1 MKLKLYRTILIF
13 IGFFLVASNQE
24 KCISSY
30 SPEALGTSLEGLLE
44 VSFQLNPDLAALSLE
59 AESMHAKAEAAGA
72 LGDPML
78 KLEMMDITRRESSLM
93 PGSPSTLK
101 YSITQSF
108 PLWGKRDLIKKMA
121 NLDAK
126 RAKELHLSFKQ
137 DLQTRVKAVFAEY
150 YQVAHSLKI
159 LKDVQA
165 YSEQILKIAQISYSQ
180 GTGGQQEIVRIEVE
194 LTRIQTDY
202 VHLEQALKRIQ
213 ARLNMLLNR
222 TLLAPLALPSFLPPL
237 PQWDKIALVK
247 LIEKAHTHNPLITSH
262 EIEIA
267 SNKAGQDLV
276 EKSWYPDITV
286 GIGAVDNKRRFSGY
300 EAMISVNIP
309 IEWSARQSQE
319 REAALN
325 TLTSKKRLESLKT
338 RLQGEIE
345 EAIASLVASIK
356 TEKILKERLIPQVK
370 LSLDSSLAEYEVE
383 QKNFLQLLEALVNFK
398 KTHLD
403 LLNIQAEK
411 YKQVAEIERLI
422 GESL

>member
-1 MKLKLYRTILIF
+1 
-13 IGFFLVASNQE
+13 
-24 KCISSY
+24 
-30 SPEALGTSLEGLLE
+30 
-44 VSFQLNPDLAALSLE
+44 
-59 AESMHAKAEAAGA
+59 
-72 LGDPML
+72 
-78 KLEMMDITRRESSLM
+78 
-93 PGSPSTLK
+93 
-101 YSITQSF
+101 
-108 PLWGKRDLIKKMA
+108 
-121 NLDAK
+121 
-126 RAKELHLSFKQ
+126 
-137 DLQTRVKAVFAEY
+137 
-150 YQVAHSLKI
+150 
-159 LKDVQA
+159 
-165 YSEQILKIAQISYSQ
+165 
-180 GTGGQQEIVRIEVE
+180 
-194 LTRIQTDY
+194 
-202 VHLEQALKRIQ
+202 
-213 ARLNMLLNR
+213 MLLNR

-247 LIEKAHTHNPLITSH
+247 LIEKAHTHNPLITSN

-319 REAALN
+319 REAALT

-383 QKNFLQLLEALVNFK
+383 QKNFLQLLEALVTFK